1 MSNDSLPIGV
11 SRRSTCAMLGLGA
24 MLLGQRTFAVDTGIE
39 SALAEQYGLMRR
51 AYQTGD
57 AELLRQFYSNDIV
70 LATEGAS
77 PIVGIDSVVSAGHAL
92 LAKRRDITVDIL
104 RVAHSTAGDAAS
116 HFAKLCAYP
125 RDPAE
130 SPRVATA
137 FLAWQLGSSGWRCD
151 AELILIQDMA
161 AVAGFRTTKPVEA
174 GSAELSGPIK
184 KERSK

>member
-1 MSNDSLPIGV
+1 MSKSARSTSSNSLPIGV
-11 SRRSTCAMLGLGA
+11 SRRSACAMLGLGA
-24 MLLGQRTFAVDTGIE
+24 VLLDQRSFAADAGIE
-39 SALAEQYGLMRR
+39 SSLAEQYGLMRR

-57 AELLRQFYSNDIV
+57 AELLRNFYCNDIV

-77 PIVGIDSVVSAGHAL
+77 PIIGIDSVVSTGHAV

-104 RVAHSTAGDAAS
+104 RIAHSTAGDAAS

-137 FLAWQLGSSGWRCD
+137 FLSWQLGSVGWRCS
-151 AELILIQDMA
+151 AEVILVQDMS
-161 AVAGFRTTKPVEA
+161 AVPGFRTTKSPKT
-174 GSAELSGPIK
+174 SAAIA
-184 KERSK
+184 RVD